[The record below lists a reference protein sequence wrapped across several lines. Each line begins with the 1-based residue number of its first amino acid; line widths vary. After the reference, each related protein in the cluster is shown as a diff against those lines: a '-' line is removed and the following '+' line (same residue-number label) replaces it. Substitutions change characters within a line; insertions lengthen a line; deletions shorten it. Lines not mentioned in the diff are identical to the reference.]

1 MKTYTIGFTQKSAA
15 QFFGL
20 LSAASVETVIDVR
33 LHNLSQLAGYAKK
46 DDLKYFLKQL
56 CNASYIHLPELAPT
70 KAMLDAYKKKRMSWH
85 DYEDAFLDLMVQRNI
100 ETAVSPDIFA
110 NACLLCSEHHPHQ
123 CHRRLVVEYL
133 NNHWNTALQIKH
145 LY

>member
-20 LSAASVETVIDVR
+20 LGEASVKTVIDVR
-33 LHNLSQLAGYAKK
+33 LRNVSQLAGYTKR
-46 DDLKYFLKQL
+46 DDLKYFLRRL

-70 KAMLDAYKKKRMSWH
+70 KAMLDAYKKHQMSWH
-85 DYEDAFLDLMVQRNI
+85 SYEDAFLNLMEQRRI
-100 ETAVSPDIFA
+100 ETVVSPDMLVDS
-110 NACLLCSEHHPHQ
+110 CLLCSEHQPHH

-133 NNHWNTALQIKH
+133 NSHWNTTLHVKH